1 MTKDNCLVCQIVEG
15 KVPSE
20 VIYEDDLSMAVL
32 DVNGS
37 NPGHCFVLP
46 KQHYPIL
53 EQVPDDQ
60 VGHLFSIANTLS
72 KTIFEQLGVGG
83 TNIFV
88 SNGIPAGQTVAH
100 FMVNVIPRS
109 EGDGVNLQWNPQQV
123 GDEEMKTI
131 QLKVQEEIG
140 NTAVPSVVPSAPPQ
154 SAAPSTP
161 GSSPAQVQPPK
172 YVDEND
178 QDDSEERL
186 RRIP

>member
-1 MTKDNCLVCQIVEG
+1 MSKDSCLVCQIVEG

-20 VIYEDDLSMAVL
+20 VIYEDDISMAVL

-46 KQHYPIL
+46 KQHYPII

-60 VGHLFSIANTLS
+60 IGHLFSVSNAIS

-100 FMVNVIPRS
+100 FMINIIPRS
-109 EGDGVNLQWNPQQV
+109 EGDGINLLWNPQQV
-123 GDEEMKTI
+123 PEEEMKTI
-131 QLKVQEEIG
+131 QLKLQGEIG
-140 NTAVPSVVPSAPPQ
+140 STAVPSIV
-154 SAAPSTP
+154 
-161 GSSPAQVQPPK
+161 SSPPPTSSPNTPPSQSKSHPK
-172 YVDEND
+172 YVDQGDHED
-178 QDDSEERL
+178 VEERL
-186 RRIP
+186 RRLP